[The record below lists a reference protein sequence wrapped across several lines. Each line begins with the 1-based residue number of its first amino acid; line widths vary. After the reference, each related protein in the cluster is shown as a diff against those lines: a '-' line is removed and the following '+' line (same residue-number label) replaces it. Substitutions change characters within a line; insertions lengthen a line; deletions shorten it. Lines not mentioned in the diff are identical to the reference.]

1 MGGATG
7 DQAAAPG
14 QYLNYRWRFVQQP
27 TGDHAINDFH
37 FSPDYHVDEIFFRH
51 IMGTVTN
58 ATYFKPQAAYWF
70 DLGRTRA
77 VGVNGGAIFS
87 MAQVPVSTPGDSLM
101 YGVETNLGLG
111 YRNTAE
117 GFYAGFVWGVFWP
130 LAALDRPAPQWSGM
144 DVANASAAQIV
155 RVNLGVKF

>member
-1 MGGATG
+1 
-7 DQAAAPG
+7 
-14 QYLNYRWRFVQQP
+14 
-27 TGDHAINDFH
+27 
-37 FSPDYHVDEIFFRH
+37 
-51 IMGTVTN
+51 
-58 ATYFKPQAAYWF
+58 
-70 DLGRTRA
+70 
-77 VGVNGGAIFS
+77 

-130 LAALDRPAPQWSGM
+130 LAALDRPSPLWAQ
-144 DVANASAAQIV
+144 DAANASAAQIV